1 MELFEMKQELG
12 FLSEVL
18 EAQDSP
24 TQRDKDK
31 DELYNFKI
39 LFLFSSKKINFDT
52 IFIFTKQKY
61 HNCNLRIFEVVV

>member
-1 MELFEMKQELG
+1 MISGFIRPIFFKIMCIHRHRRKRAGGRKQLEMELFEMKQELG

-39 LFLFSSKKINFDT
+39 LF
-52 IFIFTKQKY
+52 
-61 HNCNLRIFEVVV
+61 